1 MNIEKKPLALGKSC
15 VKLRSVRANCSSV
28 SGDFTGFQ
36 LQKAEKLAR
45 GGLAEWAS
53 FF

>member
-1 MNIEKKPLALGKSC
+1 MNIDKKPLALGKSC
-15 VKLRSVRANCSSV
+15 DRLRSVRANCSSV
-28 SGDFTGFQ
+28 FRGFHGFPSAKGRRVG
-36 LQKAEKLAR
+36 L

>member
-1 MNIEKKPLALGKSC
+1 MNIGKKPLALGKSC
-15 VKLRSVRANCSSV
+15 GKLRSVRANCSSV
-28 SGDFTGFQ
+28 SGDLTGFQ
-36 LQKAEKLAR
+36 LQIGRKVGQ